1 MFIFGDVAP
10 ASPKW
15 WAPWIYTCV
24 FGSLA
29 AALTY
34 AAAAHM
40 APLDRDRGF
49 VWSFVGML
57 WLVVAAAFVKAVV
70 VTLRALRG
78 RGGT

>member
-1 MFIFGDVAP
+1 MFVFGDVAP
-10 ASPKW
+10 TSPKW
-15 WAPWIYTCV
+15 WAPWIYTGF
-24 FGSLA
+24 FGGLA

-34 AAAAHM
+34 AAATYM
-40 APLDRDRGF
+40 APLDGDRGF

-70 VTLRALRG
+70 VTLRVLRG